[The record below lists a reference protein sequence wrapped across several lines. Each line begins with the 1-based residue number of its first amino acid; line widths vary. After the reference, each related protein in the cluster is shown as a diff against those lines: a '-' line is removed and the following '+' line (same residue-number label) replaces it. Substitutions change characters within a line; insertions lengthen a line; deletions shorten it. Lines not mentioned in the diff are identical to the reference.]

1 MRIRQQ
7 PLRSAAIL
15 AITVLIAVI
24 PVKAQSGRG
33 TMRGWIEFEGV
44 GRNNVKAR
52 GVVARVELVAVD
64 DGREAPPIVTN
75 TDEIGGYLIENVP
88 AGDYVLRIGSPGFR
102 SYEIELYLP
111 SDFECRLATHL
122 KKQ

>member
-1 MRIRQQ
+1 MRVRQQ

-15 AITVLIAVI
+15 AIAFLIAVI
-24 PVKAQSGRG
+24 PVEAQSGRG
-33 TMRGWIEFEGV
+33 TMRGWIQFEGV
-44 GRNNVKAR
+44 GRNNVKSR
-52 GVVARVELVAVD
+52 GVVARIELVAVQ
-64 DGREAPPIVTN
+64 DGREAPPLVTN

-102 SYEIELYLP
+102 PYEIELYMP